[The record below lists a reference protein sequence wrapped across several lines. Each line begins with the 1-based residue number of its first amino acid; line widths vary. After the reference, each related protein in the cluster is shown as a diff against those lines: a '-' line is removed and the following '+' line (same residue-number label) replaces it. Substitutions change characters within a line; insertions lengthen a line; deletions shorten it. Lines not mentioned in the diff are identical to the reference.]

1 MEVTFM
7 SVNFKFIGMR
17 IKEVR
22 EQRGMTQAELAERA
36 ELSSQYLSQVETTK
50 KQVSLKALVH
60 IANALEINIDSL
72 LRGNQVG
79 DKQEYQNE
87 LIELLKD
94 CSAFEKRVIFEQARA
109 IKKIIRESLPL
120 VENKEKY

>member
-36 ELSSQYLSQVETTK
+36 ELSSQYLSQVETAK

>member
-1 MEVTFM
+1 M

-36 ELSSQYLSQVETTK
+36 ELSSQYLSQVETAK

>member
-1 MEVTFM
+1 MP
-7 SVNFKFIGMR
+7 
-17 IKEVR
+17 
-22 EQRGMTQAELAERA
+22 
-36 ELSSQYLSQVETTK
+36 YLCG
-50 KQVSLKALVH
+50 LWRF
-60 IANALEINIDSL
+60 ANAYIDSL

>member
-1 MEVTFM
+1 M
-7 SVNFKFIGMR
+7 SVNFKFIGKR

-22 EQRGMTQAELAERA
+22 EQRGMTQAELAESA
-36 ELSSQYLSQVETTK
+36 DLSSQYLSQVETAK

-60 IANALEINIDSL
+60 ISNALEINIDSL

-87 LIELLKD
+87 LSELLKD
-94 CSAFEKRVIFEQARA
+94 CNAFEKRVLYEQARA
-109 IKKIIRESLPL
+109 SKKIIRESMPL
-120 VENKEKY
+120 MTDLEKY

>member
-1 MEVTFM
+1 MV
-7 SVNFKFIGMR
+7 VNSFCQLYCTISGEELFVFGNKKCR
-17 IKEVR
+17 IYAVC
-22 EQRGMTQAELAERA
+22 GV
-36 ELSSQYLSQVETTK
+36 SQTP
-50 KQVSLKALVH
+50 
-60 IANALEINIDSL
+60 NIDSL

-94 CSAFEKRVIFEQARA
+94 CSAFEKCVIFEQARA